1 MMCEKMSEGCNCA
14 LSVVEQ
20 VFWLRVNESTN
31 VRIVAQTK
39 DLLQHFGEGTLCIIC
54 LLKSKMRKREI

>member
-1 MMCEKMSEGCNCA
+1 MMCGKMSEGCNCG

-31 VRIVAQTK
+31 VRIVTQTK
-39 DLLQHFGEGTLCIIC
+39 DSSQHCGEGKALCI
-54 LLKSKMRKREI
+54 